1 MQYVKAIFKF
11 ENIEDFQQDLLISD
25 LADLGFDTF
34 EDSENGFI
42 AFIVKDNFSE
52 QALKDLLAH
61 YTDDFVTNYT
71 LEDVADENW
80 NAEWEKNFNPL
91 IIDDVCYVRATFHEP
106 QPSYPYEIV
115 IDPKMS
121 FGTGHHQT
129 TSMMMQYILAADL
142 KDKTVLDMGCGT
154 AILAILAAKLG
165 AKNLVAIDYDS
176 VCYESAI
183 ENAALNNI
191 SNLKAL
197 CGSKEVIPN
206 EEYDVIFANINR
218 NILLDQIH
226 RYAEVL
232 KSGGKIFF
240 SGFYLDPDLGMIT
253 AECAK
258 YGIQYLDHKQNGD
271 WVAAQ
276 FEKNKWSKEQG

>member
-1 MQYVKAIFKF
+1 MQYTKAIFTFKS
-11 ENIEDFQQDLLISD
+11 IEDYQQDLLISD

-34 EDSENGFI
+34 EDSEGGFT
-42 AFIVKDNFSE
+42 AFVIKDNFNE
-52 QALKDLLAH
+52 QELKDLLAN
-61 YTDDFVTNYT
+61 YSEEFATAYT

-80 NAEWEKNFNPL
+80 NAEWEKNFSPL

-115 IDPKMS
+115 IDPKMA

-129 TSMMMQYILAADL
+129 TTMVMQYILAADL
-142 KDKTVLDMGCGT
+142 KGKIILDMGCGT
-154 AILAILAAKLG
+154 GILAILAAKLG
-165 AKNLVAIDYDS
+165 AKSLMAIDYDDI
-176 VCYESAI
+176 CYESTI
-183 ENAALNNI
+183 ENATLNQVD
-191 SNLKAL
+191 NLKAL

-206 EEYDVIFANINR
+206 DEYDVIFANINR

-232 KSGGKIFF
+232 KAGGKIFF

-258 YGIQYLDHKQNGD
+258 YSIKYVDHKQNGD

-276 FEKNKWSKEQG
+276 FEKR

>member
-1 MQYVKAIFKF
+1 MQYIKAIFKF
-11 ENIEDFQQDLLISD
+11 KSIEEYQQDLLISD
-25 LADLGFDTF
+25 LADTGFDTF
-34 EDSENGFI
+34 EDSENGFT
-42 AFIVKDNFSE
+42 AFVIKENFNE
-52 QALKDLLAH
+52 QDLIGLLAN
-61 YTDDFVTNYT
+61 YAEDFTAEYI

-115 IDPKMS
+115 IDPKMA

-129 TSMMMQYILAADL
+129 TTMVMQYILAADV
-142 KDKTVLDMGCGT
+142 KDKDILDMGCGT
-154 AILAILAAKLG
+154 GILAILAAKLG
-165 AKNLVAIDYDS
+165 AKTLMAIDYDDI
-176 VCYESAI
+176 CYESTL
-183 ENAALNNI
+183 ENAALNNVE
-191 SNLKAL
+191 NLEAL

-206 EEYDVIFANINR
+206 EEYDIILANINR
-218 NILLDQIH
+218 NILLDHIG

-232 KSGGKIFF
+232 KAEGKIFF
-240 SGFYLDPDLGMIT
+240 SGFYLDPDLSMIT

-258 YGIQYLDHKQNGD
+258 YGIKYLDHKQNGD

-276 FEKNKWSKEQG
+276 FEKK

>member
-1 MQYVKAIFKF
+1 MQYIKAIFKF
-11 ENIEDFQQDLLISD
+11 NNIEDYQQDLLISD

-34 EDSENGFI
+34 EDSENGFT
-42 AFIVKDNFSE
+42 AFVIKDNFDE
-52 QALKDLLAH
+52 AELKALLGNYAAE
-61 YTDDFVTNYT
+61 FVADYE

-80 NAEWEKNFNPL
+80 NAEWEKNFSPL

-129 TSMMMQYILAADL
+129 TTMMMQYILAADL
-142 KDKTVLDMGCGT
+142 KDKEVLDMGCGT

-165 AKNLVAIDYDS
+165 AKRLVAIDYDEL
-176 VCYESAI
+176 CYDSTL
-183 ENAALNNI
+183 ENAALNQI
-191 SNLKAL
+191 DNLTAL
-197 CGSKEVIPN
+197 CGSKEVIP
-206 EEYDVIFANINR
+206 EELYDVIFANINR

-232 KSGGKIFF
+232 KPEGKIFF
-240 SGFYLDPDLGMIT
+240 SGFYLDPDLGLIT

-258 YGIQYLDHKQNGD
+258 HGIKYVDHKQNGE

-276 FEKNKWSKEQG
+276 FEKKND

>member
-1 MQYVKAIFKF
+1 MQYIKAIFKF
-11 ENIEDFQQDLLISD
+11 KSIEEYQQDLLISD
-25 LADLGFDTF
+25 LADTGFDTF
-34 EDSENGFI
+34 EDSENGFT
-42 AFIVKDNFSE
+42 AFVIKENFNE
-52 QALKDLLAH
+52 QDLIGLLAN
-61 YTDDFVTNYT
+61 YAEDFTAEYI

-115 IDPKMS
+115 IDPKMA

-129 TSMMMQYILAADL
+129 TTMVMQYILAADV
-142 KDKTVLDMGCGT
+142 KDKDILDMGCGT
-154 AILAILAAKLG
+154 GILAILAAKLG
-165 AKNLVAIDYDS
+165 AKTLMAIDYDD
-176 VCYESAI
+176 VCYESTL
-183 ENAALNNI
+183 ENAALNNVE
-191 SNLKAL
+191 NLEAL

-206 EEYDVIFANINR
+206 EEYDIILANINR
-218 NILLDQIH
+218 NILLDQIG

-232 KSGGKIFF
+232 KAEGKIFF
-240 SGFYLDPDLGMIT
+240 SGFYLDPDLSMIT

-258 YGIQYLDHKQNGD
+258 YGIKYLDHKQNGD

-276 FEKNKWSKEQG
+276 FEKK

>member
-42 AFIVKDNFSE
+42 AFIVKDNFNE

-61 YTDDFVTNYT
+61 YTDDFATNYT

-165 AKNLVAIDYDS
+165 AKNLVAIDYDN
-176 VCYESAI
+176 VCYESTI

-206 EEYDVIFANINR
+206 EEYDVVFANINR
-218 NILLDQIH
+218 NILLNQIH

-258 YGIQYLDHKQNGD
+258 YGIQYLNHKTNGD

-276 FEKNKWSKEQG
+276 FEKK

>member
-1 MQYVKAIFKF
+1 MQYIKTIFKF
-11 ENIEDFQQDLLISD
+11 QSIEDYQQDLLISD

-34 EDSENGFI
+34 EDSENGFT
-42 AFIVKDNFSE
+42 AFVIKDNFNE
-52 QALKDLLAH
+52 QELKDLLLIYAE
-61 YTDDFVTNYT
+61 DFQTNYI

-80 NAEWEKNFNPL
+80 NAEWEKNFSPL

-106 QPSYPYEIV
+106 QPSYPYEII
-115 IDPKMS
+115 IDPKMA

-129 TSMMMQYILAADL
+129 TTMVMQYILAADV
-142 KDKTVLDMGCGT
+142 KGKEILDMGCGT
-154 AILAILAAKLG
+154 GILAILASKLG
-165 AKNLVAIDYDS
+165 AERLMAIDYDDI
-176 VCYESAI
+176 CYDSTI
-183 ENAALNNI
+183 ENAALNKVT
-191 SNLKAL
+191 NLSAL

-206 EEYDVIFANINR
+206 EQYDIIFANINR
-218 NILLDQIH
+218 NILLDQIG

-232 KSGGKIFF
+232 KPEGKIFF

-258 YGIQYLDHKQNGD
+258 YGIKYVDHKQNGD

-276 FEKNKWSKEQG
+276 FEKNSD

>member
-1 MQYVKAIFKF
+1 MQYLKAIFKF
-11 ENIEDFQQDLLISD
+11 ESIEDYQQDLLISD

-34 EDSENGFI
+34 EDSENGFT
-42 AFIVKDNFSE
+42 AFVMKDNYSE
-52 QALKDLLAH
+52 QALKELLAH

-165 AKNLVAIDYDS
+165 AKDLVAIDYDN
-176 VCYESAI
+176 VCYESTI
-183 ENAALNNI
+183 ENATLNNI

-232 KSGGKIFF
+232 QSGGKIFF

-276 FEKNKWSKEQG
+276 FEKK

>member
-1 MQYVKAIFKF
+1 MQYIKAIFKF
-11 ENIEDFQQDLLISD
+11 KSIKEYQQDLLISD
-25 LADLGFDTF
+25 LADTGFDTF
-34 EDSENGFI
+34 EDSENGFT
-42 AFIVKDNFSE
+42 AFVIKENFNE
-52 QALKDLLAH
+52 QDLIGLLAN
-61 YTDDFVTNYT
+61 YAEDFTAEYF

-115 IDPKMS
+115 IDPKMA

-129 TSMMMQYILAADL
+129 TTMVMQYILAADV
-142 KDKTVLDMGCGT
+142 KDKDILDMGCGT
-154 AILAILAAKLG
+154 GILAILAAKLG
-165 AKNLVAIDYDS
+165 AKTLMAIDYDDI
-176 VCYESAI
+176 CYESTL
-183 ENAALNNI
+183 ENAALNNVE
-191 SNLKAL
+191 NLEAL

-206 EEYDVIFANINR
+206 EEYDIILANINR
-218 NILLDQIH
+218 NILLDQIG

-232 KSGGKIFF
+232 KAEGKIFF
-240 SGFYLDPDLGMIT
+240 SGFYLDPDLSMIT

-258 YGIQYLDHKQNGD
+258 YGIKYVDHKQNGD

-276 FEKNKWSKEQG
+276 FEKK

>member
-11 ENIEDFQQDLLISD
+11 ENIEDYQQDLLISD

-34 EDSENGFI
+34 EDSENGFT
-42 AFIVKDNFSE
+42 AFVMKDNFSE

-61 YTDDFVTNYT
+61 YTDDFATNYT

-106 QPSYPYEIV
+106 QTSYPYEIV

-165 AKNLVAIDYDS
+165 AKNLVAIDYDN

-197 CGSKEVIPN
+197 CGSKEAIPN

-276 FEKNKWSKEQG
+276 FEKK

>member
-1 MQYVKAIFKF
+1 MQYIKAIFKF
-11 ENIEDFQQDLLISD
+11 KSIEEYQQDLLISD
-25 LADLGFDTF
+25 LADTGFDTF
-34 EDSENGFI
+34 EDSENGFT
-42 AFIVKDNFSE
+42 AFVIKENFNE
-52 QALKDLLAH
+52 QDLIGLLAN
-61 YTDDFVTNYT
+61 YAEDFTAEYI

-115 IDPKMS
+115 IDPKMA

-129 TSMMMQYILAADL
+129 TTMVMQYILAADV
-142 KDKTVLDMGCGT
+142 KDKDILDMGCGT
-154 AILAILAAKLG
+154 GILAILAAKLG
-165 AKNLVAIDYDS
+165 AKTLMAIDYDDI
-176 VCYESAI
+176 CYESML
-183 ENAALNNI
+183 ENAALNNVE
-191 SNLKAL
+191 NLEAL

-206 EEYDVIFANINR
+206 EDYDIILANINR
-218 NILLDQIH
+218 NILLDQIG

-232 KSGGKIFF
+232 KAEGKIFF
-240 SGFYLDPDLGMIT
+240 SGFYLDPDLSMIT

-258 YGIQYLDHKQNGD
+258 YGIKYVDHKQNGD

-276 FEKNKWSKEQG
+276 FEKK

>member
-1 MQYVKAIFKF
+1 MQYIKAIFKF
-11 ENIEDFQQDLLISD
+11 EGIEDYQQDLLISD

-34 EDSENGFI
+34 EDSENGFT
-42 AFIVKDNFSE
+42 AFVIKDNFSE
-52 QALKDLLAH
+52 EDLKKLLGN
-61 YTDDFVTNYT
+61 YTEDFQTNYA

-80 NAEWEKNFNPL
+80 NAEWEKNFSPL

-115 IDPKMS
+115 IDPKMA

-129 TSMMMQYILAADL
+129 TTMVMQYILAADI
-142 KDKTVLDMGCGT
+142 KDKEILDMGCGT
-154 AILAILAAKLG
+154 GILAILAAKLG
-165 AKNLVAIDYDS
+165 AKSLVAIDYDDI
-176 VCYESAI
+176 CYESTI
-183 ENAALNNI
+183 ENAALNNV
-191 SNLKAL
+191 SNLSAL

-206 EEYDVIFANINR
+206 EQYDIILANINR
-218 NILLDQIH
+218 NILLDQIS
-226 RYAEVL
+226 RYAEAL
-232 KSGGKIFF
+232 KPEGKIFF

-258 YGIQYLDHKQNGD
+258 YGIKYVSHKQNDD

-276 FEKNKWSKEQG
+276 FEKNND